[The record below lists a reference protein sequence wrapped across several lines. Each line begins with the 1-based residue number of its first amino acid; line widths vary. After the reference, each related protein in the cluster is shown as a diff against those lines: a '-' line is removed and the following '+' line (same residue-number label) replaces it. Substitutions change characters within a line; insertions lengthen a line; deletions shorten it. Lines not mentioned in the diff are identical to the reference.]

1 MAFHEYGPKGH
12 IVDVFNDHLR
22 AMTRDD
28 WESIFNAYLCS
39 DDAYVKHAAA
49 IAAGAARVASGNL
62 NWFYAANEARDIT
75 HAAVV
80 KGETDIAGEN
90 VMRFAMYAVDE
101 IMASDLFH
109 RRDLPFY
116 FLPMFGFADET
127 QIPVKEFA
135 A

>member
-1 MAFHEYGPKGH
+1 MDRHEYGSKGH
-12 IVDVFNDHLR
+12 IVDAFNDHLR

-28 WESIFNAYLCS
+28 WEAIFNAYLCS
-39 DDAYVKHAAA
+39 YDAYVKHAAQMT
-49 IAAGAARVASGNL
+49 AGAARIASGNL
-62 NWFYAANEARDIT
+62 NWFYAADEVRDIT
-75 HAAVV
+75 RAAVV

-109 RRDLPFY
+109 RRELPFY

-127 QIPVKEFA
+127 QILVKEPA

>member
-1 MAFHEYGPKGH
+1 MNFHEYGPKGH

-28 WESIFNAYLCS
+28 WEAIFNAYLCS

-49 IAAGAARVASGNL
+49 ITAGAARVASGNL

-75 HAAVV
+75 RAAVV

>member
-1 MAFHEYGPKGH
+1 MDTHEYGPKGH
-12 IVDVFNDHLR
+12 IVKAFNDHLR
-22 AMTRDD
+22 SMTRDD
-28 WESIFNAYLCS
+28 WEAIFNAYLCS

-49 IAAGAARVASGNL
+49 MTAGAARIASGNL
-62 NWFYAANEARDIT
+62 NWFYAADAARDIT
-75 HAAVV
+75 RAAVV

-109 RRDLPFY
+109 RRELPFY

-127 QIPVKEFA
+127 KIPVKEPVA
-135 A
+135 